1 MRAQELQID
10 PESGQFS
17 RDQHHSWG
25 ELHNDSTAA
34 SGRSGRCR
42 WWRVRGLSPSA
53 TCSRWAPWWAP
64 ARPSASAAPSAR
76 RPRRPPPARTAR
88 AGRSAARTKQ
98 QRQVPGSNEIAAFLA
113 GSGRVVV
120 VVLTNTPEAPN
131 ARALKTSVPRRT
143 PPSRNTGSRPFAS
156 LTTWIHVALY
166 SENLSRQEH
175 GKPGSTSKLFAFT
188 PLKTLKLWITEGFGR
203 RTSSRQLIVA
213 GT

>member
-64 ARPSASAAPSAR
+64 ARPSASATPSAR

-98 QRQVPGSNEIAAFLA
+98 QRQVPSWNEIAATLA
-113 GSGRVVV
+113 GSGRR
-120 VVLTNTPEAPN
+120 
-131 ARALKTSVPRRT
+131 ARRR
-143 PPSRNTGSRPFAS
+143 RPYEHS
-156 LTTWIHVALY
+156 W
-166 SENLSRQEH
+166 SSQRQGLEDVRATADAAVEEH
-175 GKPGSTSKLFAFT
+175 
-188 PLKTLKLWITEGFGR
+188 R
-203 RTSSRQLIVA
+203 
-213 GT
+213 